1 MKNNLLSVCLALVA
15 FTTMA
20 QPQTDA
26 PTEQWQNPAVFG
38 INREPMRSSFI
49 AYPGSM
55 VGREAPYNDF
65 ALSPL
70 YRSIGGVWRFHWTE
84 NADDALPAGFQTRG
98 FDDSAWGTMPVP
110 GMWELNGY
118 GDPVYT
124 NTKYPWH
131 KFFKNNPPFV
141 PTEQNHI
148 GLYRREI
155 EIPAEWK
162 NKDIFV
168 HIGSATSNLT
178 LWIDGRE
185 VGYSEDSKLE
195 AEFDITRYVRTGQ
208 KHLFAMQIYRW
219 CDGSY
224 LEDQDFW
231 RLSGIGRD
239 CYIYARDK
247 RRIADV
253 KFTPDLVNDYTDGR
267 LDVVVTATNGV
278 KEIELVLADTEGK
291 TVAER
296 RCKVAGNRAETVFEV
311 ASPRKWSAE
320 EPNLYML
327 EVVATDDNGKA
338 IESTAFNVGFRTVE
352 IRYAQLLVNGKPILI
367 KGVNRHEMN
376 PNTGY
381 YVTAEDMA
389 RDIRLMKQLNFN
401 AVRTCHYPNNPLWY
415 DLCDRFGLYVVDE
428 GNIESHG
435 MGYGERTLA
444 GRADFEAAHLERDRR
459 MVLRD
464 YNHPSVIVWSLG
476 NESGNGA
483 NFYKCYDWIKAYD
496 RSRPVQYERA
506 ADKFGDIHYNS
517 DIQCPMYADYDYCEK
532 YASTLGERKWKRP
545 LIQCEYAHAMGNSLG
560 GFREYWDLIRKYPAY
575 QGGFIWDFADQ
586 ALAWRDAESGKL
598 TYRYG
603 GDYNKRDASDGTF
616 CCNGVLAA
624 DRTLQPGAYEVKY
637 QQRNILTTA
646 KTPFDGKIEV
656 FNENFFTDLSKYR
669 MEWEIAVDGFALC
682 SGSVDNLDV
691 QPQQKVT
698 IDLDK
703 NTGEAL
709 NAQYEYAGEMFLNVR
724 YRLKRA
730 DGLLPAGYEVAH
742 DQILL
747 GGRPTADNTPCEA
760 GALRI
765 DGRKVVGDR
774 FTAEFDEEGFL
785 AAYIYCGTPM
795 LSEPIRPTFYR
806 APTENDWG
814 VMKHKNSPLR
824 KSWLLWREALTQLD
838 DFAIERSVDDIE
850 ILARYSIATTGATLT
865 MKYVIRPD
873 GQIAVTEQM
882 KADTTRTDAAYLMRF
897 GVATAMPKSFDTI
910 EFFGAG
916 PQETYPDRQ
925 SGAVV
930 GHYVQ
935 RVADQLYPYARPQ
948 ESGSHCALRWWQVR
962 DSAGRGLEFRA
973 DDFAASAVPYPTAQI
988 DCRSTD
994 YRKHFSELASDG
1006 KTHINI
1012 DLRQMGLGCINSWR
1026 ATPREEYMMPY
1037 KDYEFRF
1044 TMRPLQ

>member
-1 MKNNLLSVCLALVA
+1 MKKYLLSVCVALVA
-15 FTTMA
+15 FTATA
-20 QPQTDA
+20 QPQVDA
-26 PTEQWQNPAVFG
+26 PAERWQNPAVFG

-49 AYPGSM
+49 AYPGAAA
-55 VGREAPYNDF
+55 VCEENDF
-65 ALSPL
+65 ARSPL

-84 NADDALPAGFQTRG
+84 NADDALPAGFQERG

-110 GMWELNGY
+110 GLWELNGY

-141 PTEQNHI
+141 PAEQNHM

-155 EIPAEWK
+155 EIPTEWHG
-162 NKDIFV
+162 KDIFV

-178 LWIDGRE
+178 LWVDGRE

-195 AEFDITRYVRTGQ
+195 AEFDITPYVKAGR
-208 KHLFAMQIYRW
+208 KSLFVMQIYRW

-231 RLSGIGRD
+231 RLAGIGRE

-253 KFTPDLVNDYTDGR
+253 KFTPDLVNDYADGR
-267 LDVVVTATNGV
+267 LDVVVTTTKGV
-278 KEIELVLADTEGK
+278 KEIGLVLADAEGK

-296 RCKVAGNRAETVFEV
+296 RCKVVGNRVESVFEV

-320 EPNLYML
+320 KPNLYTL
-327 EVVATDDNGKA
+327 GVVAKDEKGEA
-338 IESTAFNVGFRTVE
+338 IESAAFNVGFRKVE
-352 IRYAQLLVNGKPILI
+352 ICDAQLLVNGKPILV

-381 YVTAEDMA
+381 YVTREDMV
-389 RDIRLMKQLNFN
+389 RDIRLMKQLNCN

-444 GRADFEAAHLERDRR
+444 GRADFAAAHLERDRR

-476 NESGNGA
+476 NESGNGE

-506 ADKFGDIHYNS
+506 ADKLGDVHYNS

-532 YASTLGERKWKRP
+532 YVSTLAERKWKRP

-586 ALAWRDAESGKL
+586 ALAWRDEESGKL

-616 CCNGVLAA
+616 CCNGVVAA
-624 DRTLQPGAYEVKY
+624 DRDLQPGAYEVKY

-646 KTPFDGKIEV
+646 RMPFDGTVEV
-656 FNENFFTDLSKYR
+656 FNEHFFTDLSKYR
-669 MEWEIAVDGFALC
+669 MEWEITADGVARRL
-682 SGSVDNLDV
+682 GVVETIDA
-691 QPQQKVT
+691 QPQQRVV
-698 IDLDK
+698 IDLGD
-703 NTGEAL
+703 EAR
-709 NAQYEYAGEMFLNVR
+709 NVEYAGEMFLNVR

-742 DQILL
+742 DQIRL
-747 GGRPTADNTPCEA
+747 GGKPTARDIPDE
-760 GALRI
+760 GSALRI
-765 DGRKVVGDR
+765 DGRNVMGDR
-774 FTAEFDEEGFL
+774 FTAEFDGQGFL
-785 AAYIYCGTPM
+785 AAYTFCGTRM
-795 LSEPIRPTFYR
+795 LSEPMRPTFYR

-814 VMKHKNSPLR
+814 VMKHKKSPMR
-824 KSWLLWREALTQLD
+824 RSWLIWRDAVLQPTE
-838 DFAIERSVDDIE
+838 FAINRRGESVE
-850 ILARYSIATTGATLT
+850 VCARYTIPSTGATLV
-865 MKYVIRPD
+865 MEYAIRND
-873 GQIAVTEQM
+873 GQIDVTERM
-882 KADTTRTDAAYLMRF
+882 TADTTRTDAAYMMRF
-897 GVATAMPKSFDTI
+897 GVAMAMPQAFDTI

-916 PQETYPDRQ
+916 PQETYADRR

-948 ESGSHCALRWWQVR
+948 ESGSHCGLRWWQVR
-962 DSAGRGLEFRA
+962 DSAGRGFEFRA
-973 DDFAASAVPYPTAQI
+973 DDFAASAVPYPLAQL
-988 DCRSTD
+988 DCRSAD
-994 YRKHFSELASDG
+994 YRKHFTEFESDG
-1006 KTHINI
+1006 NTHINI
-1012 DLRQMGLGCINSWR
+1012 DLRQMGLGCVNSWR
-1026 ATPREEYMMPY
+1026 AIPRKEYMMPY

-1044 TMRPLQ
+1044 TMRPLR